1 MPKDAL
7 TRQATREVRSTVVR
21 PQLQALRRAA
31 RSGKQDFNEAQQR
44 VAQVTG
50 ALLGQLGKIPGAY
63 AGQTSGI
70 IGDVTS
76 GIGALGEQ
84 LGQNTIGQVPE
95 AERAAG
101 IANVGAIGSGAIEQ
115 IAGQQ
120 QNMADY
126 LASGA
131 QQGAVQGAVT
141 SRNYL
146 KDYANFQK
154 DIRQQKVDLQAGSK
168 DDILQRLDQLKQERF
183 DRSMALKQLG
193 MQQAQIDQAN
203 RALDAQ
209 IKYET
214 AMANLM
220 LKKYKDKHRND
231 DTRRDDTGDGTTYTP
246 PTPPG
251 FTGEGGFGTLPAA
264 HHVDQM
270 GAFQTG
276 PAAPQNA
283 MIEYGNPQAV
293 LSWIQTLDSST
304 DLTPA
309 RDAIHAWLTNQ
320 GVASALSRD
329 GTLVAMGLTPPEVTQ
344 VMDAFNQRWNQ
355 FLLNSRGA

>member
-1 MPKDAL
+1 MADPLMK
-7 TRQATREVRSTVVR
+7 QAKRDVRIARR
-21 PQLQALRRAA
+21 PQKQAIRRAA
-31 RSGKQDFNEAQQR
+31 RSGRQDFNEAQQR

-76 GIGALGEQ
+76 GIGALGTQ

-146 KDYANFQK
+146 KDYSNFQK

-168 DDILQRLDQLKQERF
+168 DDILQRLDQLKQEQF

-193 MQQAQIDQAN
+193 MQQSQIDQAN
-203 RALDAQ
+203 RSLDAQ
-209 IKYET
+209 IKLEE
-214 AMANLM
+214 ARAKWL
-220 LKKYKDKHRND
+220 RNHSGRGGGPNKGGGNNE
-231 DTRRDDTGDGTTYTP
+231 DTTTGGGTEYGVVNGNWFP
-246 PTPPG
+246 PTETQYGGQNTGALGAAVAPSTVPPANATPQMMAQWLQSQPLQTQAG
-251 FTGEGGFGTLPAA
+251 QQAAAQQVVQWLANTLGASFPI
-264 HHVDQM
+264 HVDPN
-270 GAFQTG
+270 GT
-276 PAAPQNA
+276 
-283 MIEYGNPQAV
+283 IR
-293 LSWIQTLDSST
+293 LDNYSGQ
-304 DLTPA
+304 P
-309 RDAIHAWLTNQ
+309 I
-320 GVASALSRD
+320 
-329 GTLVAMGLTPPEVTQ
+329 PPEVQAVITQ
-344 VMDAFNQRWNQ
+344 Y
-355 FLLNSRGA
+355 NSMVGGA

>member
-1 MPKDAL
+1 MADPLMKQARRDFRVAMKPQKQAIKRARRQG
-7 TRQATREVRSTVVR
+7 TR
-21 PQLQALRRAA
+21 
-31 RSGKQDFNEAQQR
+31 DFNEASQR
-44 VAQVTG
+44 VAQVTQ
-50 ALLGQLGKIPGAY
+50 AMLGQLGQIPGAY

-146 KDYANFQK
+146 KDYQGFLK
-154 DIRQQKVDLQAGSK
+154 DNRQQQVDLASQSK
-168 DDILQRLDQLKQERF
+168 DAILQRLDQLKQEKF
-183 DRSMALKQLG
+183 DRTMALKQLG

-203 RALDAQ
+203 RRLDAEADFLAA
-209 IKYET
+209 K
-214 AMANLM
+214 AAL
-220 LKKYKDKHRND
+220 LSKKPK
-231 DTRRDDTGDGTTYTP
+231 
-246 PTPPG
+246 
-251 FTGEGGFGTLPAA
+251 GGPKKKPKPDAE
-264 HHVDQM
+264 
-270 GAFQTG
+270 
-276 PAAPQNA
+276 
-283 MIEYGNPQAV
+283 EYGNGPNYAEVGGNWWPATETQFGGQNTGALGQQVAPSTVPPANATPQMMV
-293 LSWIQTLDSST
+293 QWLQGQPLQTQAGQQAAQGQIVQWLANILGASF
-304 DLTPA
+304 P
-309 RDAIHAWLTNQ
+309 IHIDP
-320 GVASALSRD
+320 D
-329 GTLVAMGLTPPEVTQ
+329 GTLRVDNYSGQPIPASVASVLDTY
-344 VMDAFNQRWNQ
+344 
-355 FLLNSRGA
+355 NSMVGGA

>member
-1 MPKDAL
+1 MMADPLMK
-7 TRQATREVRSTVVR
+7 QAKRDVRIAKR
-21 PQLQALRRAA
+21 PQKQAIRRAA

-44 VAQVTG
+44 VSQVTQ
-50 ALLGQLGKIPGAY
+50 AMLGQLAKIPGAY

-101 IANVGAIGSGAIEQ
+101 IANVQQVGAGAIEQ

-168 DDILQRLDQLKQERF
+168 DDILQRLDQLKQEQF

-203 RALDAQ
+203 RSLAAQQKYYEDYLKLLRKKKGGPGPGSKGRTDDTSGGTTTPEFGYPYWGKSETQFGGQPTGALQPAGPAPQTPLSPTAEPYTLVQWLQTQPLQTQAGLQAATAQ
-209 IKYET
+209 IMQWLQAHGQE
-214 AMANLM
+214 AVLAA
-220 LKKYKDKHRND
+220 
-231 DTRRDDTGDGTTYTP
+231 DGTLSLS
-246 PTPPG
+246 
-251 FTGEGGFGTLPAA
+251 TLASPVVYDVIQ
-264 HHVDQM
+264 H
-270 GAFQTG
+270 F
-276 PAAPQNA
+276 NA
-283 MIEYGNPQAV
+283 MIG
-293 LSWIQTLDSST
+293 
-304 DLTPA
+304 
-309 RDAIHAWLTNQ
+309 
-320 GVASALSRD
+320 
-329 GTLVAMGLTPPEVTQ
+329 
-344 VMDAFNQRWNQ
+344 
-355 FLLNSRGA
+355 GA